1 MSASVPVNASALTD
15 DEVIQQFCQGQLDQ
29 ARFEALFVE
38 ARDEAA
44 DQLRAEG
51 KLSQADQARLVQRID
66 ELQRAWFVHM
76 KELILQAAR
85 KYFTIEELR
94 AMVQLQLDHPNL
106 HARTA
111 EFGIQ
116 FGPIFMSEVMGL
128 KTALDEATEEVANS
142 IRVQYD
148 A

>member
-1 MSASVPVNASALTD
+1 MSASTSTDVGLLTD
-15 DEVIQQFCQGQLDQ
+15 DEVVQQFCQGQLDQ
-29 ARFEALFVE
+29 TRFETLFIE

-51 KLSQADQARLVQRID
+51 KLSQSDQARLVQRID

-116 FGPIFMSEVMGL
+116 FGPVFMSEVFGL
-128 KTALDEATEEVANS
+128 KTALDEATEEVANA